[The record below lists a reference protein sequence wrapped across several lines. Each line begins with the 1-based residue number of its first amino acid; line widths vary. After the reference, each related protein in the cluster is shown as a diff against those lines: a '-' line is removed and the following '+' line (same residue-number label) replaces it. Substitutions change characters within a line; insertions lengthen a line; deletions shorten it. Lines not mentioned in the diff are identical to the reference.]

1 MLLILKKAKCVNV
14 GAANACGV
22 LLTYLTR
29 MAGAVRFGC
38 RTRHRGTG
46 EGAVLS
52 RLSCRAW
59 RRDPYLQVCGFGDAL
74 QPVALVAHDFR
85 VCRWDNT
92 HSRFTSKTIRFHCHT
107 VPLEEEEHEAI
118 AAVEEAAHMK
128 LPSLGHSVVTASQSD
143 QQVIVFAFVP
153 FSGVLIEP
161 A

>member
-1 MLLILKKAKCVNV
+1 MRSGSVAERVIVEPEKVLSSQGSHVV
-14 GAANACGV
+14 RGAATLIFRCVASEMPCKP
-22 LLTYLTR
+22 
-29 MAGAVRFGC
+29 F
-38 RTRHRGTG
+38 
-46 EGAVLS
+46 
-52 RLSCRAW
+52 
-59 RRDPYLQVCGFGDAL
+59 AL
-74 QPVALVAHDFR
+74 FAYDFR
-85 VCRWDNT
+85 VGRWDNT

-128 LPSLGHSVVTASQSD
+128 LPSLGHSVVAASQSD